1 MFVRG
6 VVLRGSSGGG
16 DASKPLAKCLRY
28 FPIRDH
34 IERITLK
41 GNFVWC
47 LRVCSFF
54 YPWEDCHIVN
64 NHFALHSTRPRSRY
78 RSQYLRLCR
87 KPKTRRSLSLIK
99 DSVNALQENISKD
112 RETNS
117 IVRLNST
124 VAGAA
129 TSRSKVD
136 VATRNN
142 KSLTT
147 NSNAEV
153 RQSSATGENVTALG
167 VAVRGTG
174 DLGVVSFD
182 ISVRDEQE
190 SGAGVCDGT
199 ADVAAGGEL
208 PEAIGAVDGDVGDG
222 AGVLG
227 AVDVAEVVSARGTLL
242 QIDGEELLLERG
254 LDGVEEGGLPSRSDG
269 VDGAESEAEEAV
281 VVGVFGELG
290 GDLSGGFDGLRGCGD
305 GSHHN
310 LVSVDIATGSGAVL
324 IGDLPGSAGDLP
336 ARCRRVVL
344 GVACGLAGGGLG

>member
-1 MFVRG
+1 LHLRISFCFVS
-6 VVLRGSSGGG
+6 LRGT
-16 DASKPLAKCLRY
+16 CCTT
-28 FPIRDH
+28 IN
-34 IERITLK
+34 T
-41 GNFVWC
+41 
-47 LRVCSFF
+47 
-54 YPWEDCHIVN
+54 
-64 NHFALHSTRPRSRY
+64 FALRSYNHQRRY
-78 RSQYLRLCR
+78 HCQHLRLRC
-87 KPKTRRSLSLIK
+87 KPKARRALSLIE
-99 DSVNALQENISKD
+99 DSVNALQEDISEN
-112 RETNS
+112 RETNA
-117 IVRLNST
+117 IVRLNAT
-124 VAGAA
+124 IARAA
-129 TSRSKVD
+129 TRRSKVD
-136 VATRNN
+136 VATRND
-142 KSLTT
+142 KRLTA
-147 NSNAEV
+147 NGNVEV
-153 RQSSATGENVTALG
+153 RQSGAAGENVSTLR

-190 SGAGVCDGT
+190 SGAGVCDGA

-208 PEAIGAVDGDVGDG
+208 PEAIGAVDGHVGDG
-222 AGVLG
+222 TGVLG
-227 AVDVAEVVSARGTLL
+227 AVDVAEVVSARGTLF

-254 LDGVEEGGLPSRSDG
+254 LDGIEEGGLPSRSDG

-281 VVGVFGELG
+281 VVGVFSELG